1 MAHKYFSLKFKVLD
15 TISAVYSD
23 FVFSTY
29 ILCIYMYSMCVL
41 TCRWHTLWSSSSA
54 ALLLSPTSRSA
65 DLYSSS
71 ATAAP
76 PEHTHTHRHTDSST
90 PAQTTDRSLLFISHK
105 FLTLLANILR
115 SRVTANITGR
125 ALKPQTNTHSD
136 HSAETDAAFTGS
148 RFTSAPSNMKQDKQ
162 RVPNPDYKVIL
173 SMFIV
178 CSVFTL

>member
-1 MAHKYFSLKFKVLD
+1 MK
-15 TISAVYSD
+15 
-23 FVFSTY
+23 FVFSAYT
-29 ILCIYMYSMCVL
+29 LCIYSICVCMYVFMCVL

-54 ALLLSPTSRSA
+54 ALLLSPTSRPA

-76 PEHTHTHRHTDSST
+76 PEHTRTHSST
-90 PAQTTDRSLLFISHK
+90 PAQTTGQSLLFISHK

-125 ALKPQTNTHSD
+125 ALKSQTNTHSD

-148 RFTSAPSNMKQDKQ
+148 RFTSAPSNMKLDKQ